1 MIELNN
7 TEFGKKM
14 IRVLPVVA
22 QEGMLAG
29 QQLGESLGPKIQ
41 EQLMTKLKEEEL

>member
-14 IRVLPVVA
+14 IRVLPAVA

-29 QQLGESLGPKIQ
+29 QQLGQSLGPKIQ
-41 EQLMTKLKEEEL
+41 ERLMARFKEEGL